1 MAANDILCEQGTQ
14 IIWKDPGFGTAFKD
28 LTLAALAA
36 TSGRMGEIADL
47 GAKFARRAFVEV
59 SLVNGATAP
68 AAGAIVEIYWAP
80 SSSSTVFP
88 GAVTG
93 SDADYPATI
102 ANNKL
107 QLQLVGFFMC
117 ANQTSNVSQSQ
128 NFIFDVPARYG
139 CPVVINQT
147 AQSLN
152 TTAGTGSLHSL
163 TLTPINDEVA

>member
-1 MAANDILCEQGTQ
+1 MAANDILCEQGAAIT
-14 IIWKDPGFGTAFKD
+14 WKDPSAGTAYKD

-36 TSGRMGEIADL
+36 TSGRMGEVADL
-47 GAKFARRAFVEV
+47 GAKFARRAFLEV
-59 SLVNGATAP
+59 SLVNGGTAP
-68 AAGAIVEIYWAP
+68 AAGAIMEIYWAP

-93 SDADYPATI
+93 ADADYPATV

-107 QLQLVGFFMC
+107 QLMLVGFFIC
-117 ANQTSNVSQSQ
+117 ANQTSNVAQSM
-128 NFIFDVPARYG
+128 NFIFDVPSRYG
-139 CPVVINQT
+139 APVVINQS

-152 TTAGTGSLHSL
+152 TSTGTSSLHFL